1 MHLGVILTANVS
13 VQIVVSVTVHTKLNT
28 LHFTIQYIH
37 KSELAQSQT
46 MQARHHG
53 VVLFRASPFLYHP
66 THTLQLTTTR
76 DCFGVVVTGARGL
89 RTCNKNKEKRMC
101 RVTPPYSIRTAGAG
115 PLVFIFFLA
124 KPGLYP
130 AGHSGSCLN
139 FKGEGVTNYLPN
151 SHQISSLLA
160 ANTKKLTSRK

>member
-1 MHLGVILTANVS
+1 MG
-13 VQIVVSVTVHTKLNT
+13 
-28 LHFTIQYIH
+28 
-37 KSELAQSQT
+37 
-46 MQARHHG
+46 
-53 VVLFRASPFLYHP
+53 LFCSGHPPFS
-66 THTLQLTTTR
+66 TTPHSYPRTGTSR

-160 ANTKKLTSRK
+160 ANTKKLASRHNLKETYIKKLNVDWSSLLPYTCTRLWINQHSDLTNNATWRSRCTLQLQGL